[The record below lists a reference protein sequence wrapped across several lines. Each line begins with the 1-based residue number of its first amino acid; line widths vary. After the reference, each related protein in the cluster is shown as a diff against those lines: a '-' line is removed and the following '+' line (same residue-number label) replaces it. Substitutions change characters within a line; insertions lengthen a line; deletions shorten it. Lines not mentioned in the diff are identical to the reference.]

1 MVSGECQKSP
11 LDIMAGMR
19 GACVVLAK
27 GVGAGCVHRSERL
40 RWQAAAACS
49 IAGGA
54 GAEGR
59 GGAAQQWWHSCVA
72 AGNSFH
78 RAAMLGKLDMVERVS
93 LGRDSHEMVPLSP
106 RIMPRAAAPRAPLY
120 EENEEESVLERGLVR
135 GAGE

>member
-1 MVSGECQKSP
+1 MSAKGRPFLVWPAS
-11 LDIMAGMR
+11 
-19 GACVVLAK
+19 VVLAVRIAQR
-27 GVGAGCVHRSERL
+27 GYAGRPRQHAALVTG
-40 RWQAAAACS
+40 AAA
-49 IAGGA
+49 
-54 GAEGR
+54 GR
-59 GGAAQQWWHSCVA
+59 GGGAAQQWWHSCVA

>member
-1 MVSGECQKSP
+1 MQHCGGQRR
-11 LDIMAGMR
+11 R
-19 GACVVLAK
+19 G
-27 GVGAGCVHRSERL
+27 
-40 RWQAAAACS
+40 
-49 IAGGA
+49 
-54 GAEGR
+54 GR

>member
-1 MVSGECQKSP
+1 MSAKSRP
-11 LDIMAGMR
+11 FLVWPAS
-19 GACVVLAK
+19 VVLAVRIAQR
-27 GVGAGCVHRSERL
+27 GYAGRL
-40 RWQAAAACS
+40 RQHAALRGA
-49 IAGGA
+49 AGG
-54 GAEGR
+54 E